1 MPESDLILRFQLHGD
16 LDALVAFGASLGY
29 GEGALRSKL
38 ELLRPILEDASVG
51 KQPRYDALD
60 RTRFLEH
67 RNEAQFVLRMMAGS
81 RSAPVRSAA
90 THLIKALGL
99 E

>member
-1 MPESDLILRFQLHGD
+1 MPESDLLLRFQLHGD

-29 GEGALRSKL
+29 DEGALRSSL
-38 ELLRPILEDASVG
+38 ALLRPILDDVSVG
-51 KQPRYDALD
+51 KQPRYGALD
-60 RTRFLEH
+60 RMRFLEH

-81 RSAPVRSAA
+81 QAAPVRSAA